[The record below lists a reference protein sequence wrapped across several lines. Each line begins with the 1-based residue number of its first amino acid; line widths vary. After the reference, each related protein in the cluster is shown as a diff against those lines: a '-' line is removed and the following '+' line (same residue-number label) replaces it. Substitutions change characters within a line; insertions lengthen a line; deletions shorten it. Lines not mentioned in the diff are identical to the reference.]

1 MSKFLPK
8 ILITASIAMA
18 AFTTSS
24 FGQGMAIN
32 TDGTSADAKAIL
44 DVKSTTQG
52 FLPPRLSAAQRT
64 TLASTLNTGQTG
76 MQVADA
82 TSGALY
88 YWNGTAWTAVA
99 GGGGGTYTATAPIG
113 VNSSTNTISLNAGTT
128 AGDLITWDGLNWV
141 STQPATQHF
150 SVTANNRQ
158 PYLALNYQIAIYGIY
173 PSHASLEPFVGE
185 IMITGWNFAASGFLL
200 CNGQLLSIASNTAL
214 FSLLGI
220 NYGGNGSSTFG
231 LPDLRGRVPVHYGTG
246 PGLSNYSIGNSGG
259 SETITISH

>member
-1 MSKFLPK
+1 MRKILPK
-8 ILITASIAMA
+8 ILLMASIAMT
-18 AFTTSS
+18 AFSSAS

-32 TDGTSADAKAIL
+32 SDGSAADANAIL
-44 DVKSTTQG
+44 DVKSTTKG
-52 FLPPRLSAAQRT
+52 FLPPRLTAAQRS

-82 TSGALY
+82 TTGALY

-99 GGGGGTYTATAPIG
+99 GGGGTYTGTAPIS

-173 PSHASLEPFVGE
+173 PSHSSSDPYIGE
-185 IMITGWNFAASGFLL
+185 IMITGWNFATTGFAL

-214 FSLLGI
+214 FSLIGTY
-220 NYGGNGSSTFG
+220 YGGNGSSTFG

-259 SETITISH
+259 SETITISQ